1 MAAAVSGAFVAGRRA
16 SFLPRNVVLAMPD
29 LPMRRIDLKKRLLRA
44 VAPWLA
50 ALLSLPGCGGRPT
63 APATTPAADA
73 PASKVAEAEVY
84 VVQVALQSWPR
95 TVRVQGSLIEDEYAL
110 LGAKVAGRVKN
121 VLIDIG
127 STVKAGQVI
136 AELETDEFDL
146 RVQQAEA
153 QVAQARASVGLRGN
167 VPDEQLEPTKAPPVQ
182 QEQALLDEARLNV
195 QRVKSLVGKGV
206 VTQEEIQSREAAL
219 RVAEARYRSSLNAV
233 QEQIALLKLRRS
245 ELALAHQNRQ
255 DAVLTAPFD
264 GTIQEVRVAPGSY
277 VNIGQP
283 IAALVR
289 TSPLRFRAG
298 VPERSAVGVAVG
310 QTVRMNLEG
319 VAEPIIAQIS
329 RISPALDL
337 SSRALIIEAD
347 VDNSAHKL
355 RTGLFAEAEILV
367 NEQDQ
372 TLAVPA
378 TSVTTFGGVEKV
390 WVVADNQA
398 RPQLVRLGR
407 RDGDRVEVRQGL
419 EAGQWI
425 MTNGD
430 QGREGVVRAVD
441 SPPARGGDGGSQL
454 GG

>member
-1 MAAAVSGAFVAGRRA
+1 VSAGQLNGPCHD
-16 SFLPRNVVLAMPD
+16 SFLPYQLLLAMYD
-29 LPMRRIDLKKRLLRA
+29 LPMRRIDPFGQTLRLSG
-44 VAPWLA
+44 WLL
-50 ALLSLPGCGGRPT
+50 ALMLAMPGCGGGAPPS
-63 APATTPAADA
+63 APAP
-73 PASKVAEAEVY
+73 KVADSAAPSIEDPQVHVIE
-84 VVQVALQSWPR
+84 VALQAWPR
-95 TVRVQGSLIEDEYAL
+95 AVRVQGTLIEDEYAL
-110 LGAKVAGRVKN
+110 LGAKVAGRVKA
-121 VLIDIG
+121 VKVDIG
-127 STVKAGQVI
+127 SSVKSGQVI

-153 QVAQARASVGLRGN
+153 QVAQARASVGLKGE

-195 QRVKSLVGKGV
+195 QRVRSLVGKGV

-219 RVAEARYRSSLNAV
+219 RVAEARYRSALNSV

-245 ELALAHQNRQ
+245 ELAMAHQNRQ

-264 GTIQEVRVAPGSY
+264 GTIQETRVAPGSY
-277 VNIGQP
+277 VNVGQP

-310 QTVRMNLEG
+310 QTVRMTLEG
-319 VAEPIIAQIS
+319 VPQPLTAQIS
-329 RISPALDL
+329 RISPALDV

-347 VDNSAHKL
+347 VDNQGNAL

-367 NEQDQ
+367 NESEQ

-390 WVVADNQA
+390 WVVEQNQA

-407 RDGDRVEVRQGL
+407 RDADRVEVLLGL
-419 EAGQWI
+419 EAGQLI
-425 MTNGD
+425 MTHGD
-430 QGREGVVRAVD
+430 QGREGVVRAVHA
-441 SPPARGGDGGSQL
+441 PQVRAGDAGSQL